1 MPDTKAGAAPPYK
14 PGADGELHRT
24 WNGKLPEEFTRRILF
39 LLWPIRIY
47 SYTGRCRLTLAAIHA
62 AGYDYQGGAVVPMPG
77 KENRNMSKDVILTP
91 EQIAAEEKRWL
102 FEVPI
107 AELAEV
113 KGVSIDEAV
122 QMRIDANL
130 QNAAPKLEVSARPIT
145 PMGNLLGFAS
155 VKINDCFV
163 VEDFKILQTAK
174 GLYVGC
180 QASRINPA
188 RQATGKPPSPLPQ
201 TSENSSTGP
210 SLKPTGKK
218 LRSCRPGRRRQTAR
232 RKAVHQGPV
241 RAGAKQAAKKSLP
254 ASQRRSPPKG
264 RNDDV
269 SGPGE
274 IPVGQGADL

>member
-1 MPDTKAGAAPPYK
+1 MPDTKGWGGPRPYK

-24 WNGKLPEEFTRRILF
+24 WNGKLPEEFTPADTFSFMADTDIQLHGKV
-39 LLWPIRIY
+39 
-47 SYTGRCRLTLAAIHA
+47 SADTLAAIHA

-174 GLYVGC
+174 GLYVGMPSKPDKSSQTGYRETAKPITADFRKQLHGAILEAYGKEIEKL
-180 QASRINPA
+180 QARVDAA
-188 RQATGKPPSPLPQ
+188 RQPAEKQSIKGQLEQ
-201 TSENSSTGP
+201 
-210 SLKPTGKK
+210 
-218 LRSCRPGRRRQTAR
+218 
-232 RKAVHQGPV
+232 
-241 RAGAKQAAKKSLP
+241 GAKQAAKEK
-254 ASQRRSPPKG
+254 ASRPPKEK
-264 RNDDV
+264 
-269 SGPGE
+269 PAK
-274 IPVGQGADL
+274 GAER

>member
-1 MPDTKAGAAPPYK
+1 MPDTKGWGGPRRYK

-24 WNGKLPEEFTRRILF
+24 WNGKLPEEFTPADTFSFMADTDIQLHGKV
-39 LLWPIRIY
+39 
-47 SYTGRCRLTLAAIHA
+47 SADTLAAIHA

-174 GLYVGC
+174 GLYVGMP
-180 QASRINPA
+180 SKRINPA

-218 LRSCRPGRRRQTAR
+218 LRSCRPG
-232 RKAVHQGPV
+232 
-241 RAGAKQAAKKSLP
+241 
-254 ASQRRSPPKG
+254 
-264 RNDDV
+264 
-269 SGPGE
+269 
-274 IPVGQGADL
+274 